1 MIYYTFVEDIINFPF
16 MQRALLM
23 AIFIGIVTGVLGSFI
38 ILSGKSL
45 MGEAISH
52 AILPGVVISY
62 MLGINYFIGALLMG
76 LLATYLMSKISQK
89 SKINSDVSIG
99 IVFTSFFSI
108 GLILLLKAQTSV
120 DLNNIL
126 FGNILTITKSNMYLT
141 IVIGLIV
148 LITIIVFYKAFL
160 ITIFDPT
167 IGKSFG
173 FNIKFFEHLLM
184 VLLTLVVVSSLQ
196 AVGVILVVSMLITP
210 AASAYLW
217 TKDFK
222 KMIILSS
229 IFGSLGGVI
238 GLYFS
243 TTFNLSSGA
252 TIVLV
257 LAFIFI
263 ISYLFAKEDGILIKK
278 IKLRKGDLNEK
289 K

>member
-1 MIYYTFVEDIINFPF
+1 MINYTFIDDIIQFPF
-16 MQRALLM
+16 MQRALFM

-62 MLGINYFIGALLMG
+62 MIGINYFIGAVIMG
-76 LLATYLMSKISQK
+76 LFATFLMSKISQK
-89 SKINSDVSIG
+89 SKLNSDVSIG
-99 IVFTSFFSI
+99 IIFTSFFALGI
-108 GLILLLKAQTSV
+108 ILLLKAQTAV

-141 IVIGLIV
+141 IVIGIIV
-148 LITIIVFYKAFL
+148 LMIIIIFFKGFL
-160 ITIFDPT
+160 ITIFDPI
-167 IGKSFG
+167 IGKSYG
-173 FNIKFFEHLLM
+173 FNIKLYEHLLM

-210 AASAYLW
+210 AASAFLW

-222 KMIILSS
+222 KMILLSAL
-229 IFGSLGGVI
+229 FGSTGGVI
-238 GLYFS
+238 GLYIS
-243 TTFNLSSGA
+243 TTFNLSTGG

-257 LAFIFI
+257 LAFIFL
-263 ISYLFAKEDGILIKK
+263 ISYLFAKEEGIIMKKLIK
-278 IKLRKGDLNEK
+278 EK
-289 K
+289 RSIYEK